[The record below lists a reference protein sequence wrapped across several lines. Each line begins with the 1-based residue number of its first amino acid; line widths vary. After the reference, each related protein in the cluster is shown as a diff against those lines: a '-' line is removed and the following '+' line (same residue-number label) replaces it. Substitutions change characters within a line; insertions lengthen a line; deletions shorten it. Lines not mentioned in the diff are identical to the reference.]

1 MDLTKRAALK
11 KAAFFTPILSRAYP
25 YYGGEGMNFEMITP
39 KELDRYLHRGDTFII
54 DLRPPKEYR
63 ERHLKGAVNIPY
75 EKLSGCCLFP
85 RDRLLLFYC
94 DRGSM
99 SMAGGQGICGKRLSD
114 QNGGGRFSGLSGP
127 GDRIFPLT
135 ESHFLTKIEEKQET
149 REVKNRRIGL
159 L

>member
-99 SMAGGQGICGKRLSD
+99 SMAAAREYAEKSYRTKTVVGGFLAYQGRE
-114 QNGGGRFSGLSGP
+114 
-127 GDRIFPLT
+127 T
-135 ESHFLTKIEEKQET
+135 ESF
-149 REVKNRRIGL
+149 R
-159 L
+159 

>member
-1 MDLTKRAALK
+1 
-11 KAAFFTPILSRAYP
+11 
-25 YYGGEGMNFEMITP
+25 MNFEMITP

-94 DRGSM
+94 DPRGSM
-99 SMAGGQGICGKRLSD
+99 SMAAAREYAEKGYRTKRWWAVFWPIRAGRQNLSV
-114 QNGGGRFSGLSGP
+114 
-127 GDRIFPLT
+127 DRVAFP
-135 ESHFLTKIEEKQET
+135 
-149 REVKNRRIGL
+149 N
-159 L
+159 

>member
-99 SMAGGQGICGKRLSD
+99 SMAAARKYAEKGYRTKTVVGGFLAYQGRE
-114 QNGGGRFSGLSGP
+114 
-127 GDRIFPLT
+127 T
-135 ESHFLTKIEEKQET
+135 ESF
-149 REVKNRRIGL
+149 R
-159 L
+159 

>member
-63 ERHLKGAVNIPY
+63 ERHLKGAVSIPY

-99 SMAGGQGICGKRLSD
+99 RMAAA
-114 QNGGGRFSGLSGP
+114 
-127 GDRIFPLT
+127 
-135 ESHFLTKIEEKQET
+135 
-149 REVKNRRIGL
+149 RE
-159 L
+159 

>member
-99 SMAGGQGICGKRLSD
+99 SMAAAREYAEKGYRTKMVVGGFLAYQGRE
-114 QNGGGRFSGLSGP
+114 
-127 GDRIFPLT
+127 T
-135 ESHFLTKIEEKQET
+135 ESF
-149 REVKNRRIGL
+149 R
-159 L
+159 